1 MENLVIVE
9 SPSKAKTIGKYLGA
23 GYTVKASMG
32 HLRDLPK
39 STMGVDLEHD
49 FTPKYVPVAGKEDLI
64 KELKKAASQADT
76 VYLATDPDR
85 EGEAI
90 SWHLKEL
97 LGLSDSK
104 ARRVTFNEI
113 TERVV
118 KESIRSPRDIDYSLV
133 DAQQAR
139 RILDRIVGYELS
151 PLLWKKV
158 RRGLSAG
165 RVQSVATRLVVD
177 RENEIRAFIPKEYW
191 SLDVKL
197 DRIGKTGS
205 FVAHYYGNDKK
216 IELRSEEQTNAVISD
231 ITGKEFEVTNV
242 KKAEKKR
249 TAAPPFTTSTL
260 QQEASRKL
268 NMTPKRTMAIAQ
280 QLYEGVD
287 IAGEGTL
294 GLVTYMRTDSLRISD
309 EALSAAAGYIKNR
322 YGNAY
327 YYGKPHV
334 FKTKAGAQ
342 DAHEAIRPTHVELD
356 PERVQGSLTKEQYK
370 LYCLIWSRF
379 VASQMANAVYDTV
392 SIDTECAGHT
402 FRSTNQSLKFSGF
415 IAVYEEG
422 RDDEEEATG
431 SALPDLQIGDRANIA
446 DIKKEQHFTQPPA
459 RYTEATLV
467 KAMEEKG
474 VGRPSTY
481 ASIISTIQD
490 REYVLKADKRLAP
503 TPLGEVVNS
512 LMMERFVDI
521 IDVEFTA
528 NMETRLDDVEAGK
541 RNWKDVLADFYA
553 GFHKELTN
561 AESAL
566 EGTRLKVPDEES
578 DEICDV
584 CGRKMVIKV
593 GRFGKFLACP
603 GYPECKSTKP
613 IVEKMPGRC
622 PNCGGTILKRKSKRG
637 YAYYGCE
644 KGAQCGF
651 MSWDVPTELDCPE
664 CGNTM
669 FKKSGRGRMKPFC
682 INEKCSNFLP
692 EDKRGYYQKKTDDTQ
707 TKGKKTAKKSA
718 KKTGAGK

>member
-1 MENLVIVE
+1 MSKPSNLVIVE
-9 SPSKAKTIGKYLGA
+9 SPSKAKTIGKYLGPD
-23 GYTVKASMG
+23 YTVKASMG

-49 FTPKYVPVAGKEDLI
+49 FTPKYLPVSGKEELI
-64 KELKKAASQADT
+64 KELKNAAAKADT

-97 LGLSDSK
+97 LALPDSK

-113 TERVV
+113 TQKVV
-118 KESIRSPRDIDYSLV
+118 SESIRNPRDIDYALV

-139 RILDRIVGYELS
+139 RILDRIVGYQLS

-197 DRIGKTGS
+197 DLIGKPGS
-205 FVAHYYGNDKK
+205 FVARYHGENKK
-216 IELRSEEQTNAVISD
+216 RELENEEQTDAVIRD
-231 ITGKEFEVTNV
+231 ITGKEFTVTNV
-242 KKAEKKR
+242 KRSDKKR
-249 TAAPPFTTSTL
+249 SAAPPFTTSTL

-287 IAGEGTL
+287 VAGEGTL
-294 GLVTYMRTDSLRISD
+294 GLITYMRTDSLRLSD
-309 EALSAAAGYIKNR
+309 EAMASAAEFIRSR
-322 YGNAY
+322 YGNHY
-327 YYGKPHV
+327 YYGKFHV
-334 FKTKAGAQ
+334 FKTKSGAQ

-356 PERVQGSLTKEQYK
+356 PERIQSSLTKEQYK
-370 LYCLIWSRF
+370 LYKLIWSRF
-379 VASQMANAVYDTV
+379 LASQMANAVYDTV
-392 SIDTECAGHT
+392 SIDTECAGHV
-402 FRSTNQSLKFSGF
+402 FRSSHQSMKFAGF

-422 RDDEEEATG
+422 RDEEDEAAG
-431 SALPDLQIGDRANIA
+431 SPLPDLQVGDKAGISG
-446 DIKKEQHFTQPPA
+446 IQKEQHFTQPPA

-481 ASIISTIQD
+481 ASIVSTIQD
-490 REYVLKADKRLAP
+490 REYVVKADKRLAP
-503 TPLGEVVNS
+503 TPLGEVVNG
-512 LMMERFVDI
+512 LMMDRFLDI

-528 NMETRLDDVEAGK
+528 NMENRLDDVEAGK
-541 RNWKDVLADFYA
+541 RNWKEVLADFYQ
-553 GFHKELTN
+553 GFHQEMLE
-561 AESAL
+561 AETAL
-566 EGTRLKVPDEES
+566 EGTRLKVPEEES
-578 DEICDV
+578 DEVCET

-603 GYPECKSTKP
+603 GWPECKTTKP
-613 IVEKMPGRC
+613 IVERMPGRC
-622 PNCGGTILKRKSKRG
+622 PKCGNGLLKRKSKRG
-637 YAYYGCE
+637 FPYYACE
-644 KGAQCGF
+644 KGAECGF
-651 MSWDVPTELDCPE
+651 MSWD
-664 CGNTM
+664 
-669 FKKSGRGRMKPFC
+669 
-682 INEKCSNFLP
+682 
-692 EDKRGYYQKKTDDTQ
+692 
-707 TKGKKTAKKSA
+707 
-718 KKTGAGK
+718 